1 MKLPA
6 CYATVSF
13 LRVDAKG
20 TRIFYTP
27 LPPLARPP
35 FAAHSFVLLLDAFSR
50 LVRAFPALRYSKK
63 PAKKKWSREDKV
75 FVVRPS
81 PSVFIFFPFRQY
93 RAGFSVAVP
102 LPLLRRNI
110 YMHICIGTFWVI
122 IFSIISVFYAC
133 EWCACVHMLYVYVR
147 A

>member
-1 MKLPA
+1 MKLPT

-20 TRIFYTP
+20 TRIFYPP

-50 LVRAFPALRYSKK
+50 LVRAFPTLRYSKK
-63 PAKKKWSREDKV
+63 PGKKKSSREQKV

-110 YMHICIGTFWVI
+110 YICRYFLSNYFFNYLGILCLRRVRVCTYT
-122 IFSIISVFYAC
+122 SC
-133 EWCACVHMLYVYVR
+133 MYVR